1 MQMTFS
7 DVVEA
12 VKNLS
17 GEEKEELKYLVEQYL
32 REEKREETYQ
42 NYLSS
47 KQREQEGTLKFSD
60 NIDELM
66 DSLED

>member
-32 REEKREETYQ
+32 REEKREEIYQ

-47 KQREQEGTLKFSD
+47 KQKEKEGTLNFSD
-60 NIDELM
+60 DIDELI

>member
-1 MQMTFS
+1 MTFS

-17 GEEKEELKYLVEQYL
+17 GEEKEEIKYLIEQYL
-32 REEKREETYQ
+32 REEKREEIYQ
-42 NYLSS
+42 NYLNS
-47 KQREQEGTLKFSD
+47 KQAEKEEKLKFSE
-60 NIDELM
+60 NINDLM

>member
-32 REEKREETYQ
+32 REEKREEIYQ

-47 KQREQEGTLKFSD
+47 KKKEQEGKLHFSD
-60 NIDELM
+60 DIDELM